1 MVQYWFELCN
11 EVPCFYHAD
20 SLGFFIVLS
29 YVNLRMLAFNA
40 LKYRDNERFGAA
52 TFFRSQ
58 ISVSA
63 TLQTLAINLQL
74 GRLFQDSIFKNS
86 RWRSLQIKDNL
97 TFVN

>member
-11 EVPCFYHAD
+11 EVLCFYPAD

-29 YVNLRMLAFNA
+29 YVNLRMLA

-74 GRLFQDSIFKNS
+74 GRLFQVSIFKNG
-86 RWRSLQIKDNL
+86 RWPSLQIKDNL